1 MFLRDCT
8 VSEKLVNVFVLEKQ
22 EHVHTRASL
31 GTIATAQYYKARMNE
46 KALCS
51 HVRTHIRTKQAN
63 HSVQGLTGYIL
74 FLTKHSEYT
83 NMITINTNCRTGQDT
98 YKMGEERR
106 HENSQ

>member
-1 MFLRDCT
+1 MKRH
-8 VSEKLVNVFVLEKQ
+8 FV
-22 EHVHTRASL
+22 
-31 GTIATAQYYKARMNE
+31 ATY
-46 KALCS
+46 
-51 HVRTHIRTKQAN
+51 VRTHTRTKQAN
-63 HSVQGLTGYIL
+63 HRVQGLTGYIL